1 MSQCNLSCK
10 IVKNCRTN
18 LQICKSKNLQIKTA
32 KQILSEVCMIKKKK
46 KQRLIVLFTSEV
58 MYKSILTRLVYTP
71 PDLSPRFTCIKS
83 KLVETGLISYFGLPF
98 RQRNATCKFL
108 ATTEDYRV
116 LNNIKF
122 RGCPIIH
129 SLSNGVVGET
139 MN

>member
-10 IVKNCRTN
+10 IVKNCRTIVLN
-18 LQICKSKNLQIKTA
+18 RA
-32 KQILSEVCMIKKKK
+32 KKILSEVCMIKK

-122 RGCPIIH
+122 RDCPIIH